1 MRRGAIDG
9 SPTRRKGSPVAAL
22 THGESTAPVAG
33 FLPLEP
39 LASAAIETFSLQESV
54 DFPWAAIVKLL
65 IWTAIGLALA
75 LRFFSYE
82 PSGVGHNSETE
93 TSAQLPTE
101 IET

>member
-1 MRRGAIDG
+1 MKISAIKFHVIVVICQID
-9 SPTRRKGSPVAAL
+9 
-22 THGESTAPVAG
+22 
-33 FLPLEP
+33 
-39 LASAAIETFSLQESV
+39 SLQESV

-82 PSGVGHNSETE
+82 PSGVGHKSETE
-93 TSAQLPTE
+93 TCAQLPTE